1 MAKVLVKPQHVQIFS
16 QIKSSF
22 SDFHLFDNLVSEK
35 LKQAIIDSD
44 NIEINF
50 KTTKKVVERYFDI
63 EAFKTPEQKLIWAQI
78 QLIFKACYVLILS
91 NQPSSQALFWEDTD
105 TLLDQYPQF
114 ASVDN
119 DELQLLLNFRNM
131 TKITLMV
138 IPARLNKQCILKI
151 AGRLEGSQNEYITGG
166 GQKPAVTRRVEIYE
180 REGGISA
187 EKRPDRVRGKT
198 PQEGETGSKR
208 SATTFSEK
216 KVKLV
221 RLQTDEMRFL
231 AKGPANPF
239 PTLGGGSAS
248 ADYNSVSAQLSRH
261 TVSTTINGVSSTQSR
276 DEVFMSPLSALS
288 AAASRMLPAPA
299 LQHASVPAQ
308 PEFSDASFTK
318 LAGMP
323 SLSRANSELLS
334 SFILP
339 SDNWRDAFGPA
350 QELKPAGAQRNVSL
364 GLPDFSETLQLMFPT
379 DVGTV
384 NGDGKAP
391 AQLNRGFSL
400 GFYSSSFPDEFKS
413 LFPSSPV
420 KE

>member
-1 MAKVLVKPQHVQIFS
+1 MAKVLVNPQHVQIFS

-22 SDFHLFDNLVSEK
+22 SDFHLFDNLVAEK

-63 EAFKTPEQKLIWAQI
+63 EAFKTPEQKLVWAQI

-91 NQPSSQALFWEDTD
+91 RKPSSQALFWEDTE

-114 ASVDN
+114 DSVDAE
-119 DELQLLLNFRNM
+119 ELQLLLNFRNM

-180 REGGISA
+180 REGDISA
-187 EKRPDRVRGKT
+187 EKRPDRVRGKL
-198 PQEGETGSKR
+198 QEGESGSKR

-231 AKGPANPF
+231 TKGPANPF
-239 PTLGGGSAS
+239 PASAADYSSAS
-248 ADYNSVSAQLSRH
+248 SQLTRH
-261 TVSTTINGVSSTQSR
+261 TQVTTTTITR
-276 DEVFMSPLSALS
+276 DDVFMSPLSALS
-288 AAASRMLPAPA
+288 AAASRMLPAPP
-299 LQHASVPAQ
+299 LQDASVPAQ
-308 PEFSDASFTK
+308 HEFSDASFTK
-318 LAGMP
+318 LAGLP

-339 SDNWRDAFGPA
+339 SDNWRDSFGPA
-350 QELKPAGAQRNVSL
+350 QELRPAGVQRNVSL
-364 GLPDFSETLQLMFPT
+364 GADFSETLQLMFPSE
-379 DVGTV
+379 VGTAS
-384 NGDGKAP
+384 GDGKAP
-391 AQLNRGFSL
+391 AQLSRGFSL
-400 GFYSSSFPDEFKS
+400 GFYSSSFPEEFQS
-413 LFPSSPV
+413 LFPGSPV
-420 KE
+420 KK

>member
-1 MAKVLVKPQHVQIFS
+1 MAKVLVNPQHVQIFS

-22 SDFHLFDNLVSEK
+22 SDFHLFDNLVAEK

-63 EAFKTPEQKLIWAQI
+63 EAFKTPEQKLVWAQI

-91 NQPSSQALFWEDTD
+91 QKPASQALFWEDTE

-114 ASVDN
+114 SSVDA

-180 REGGISA
+180 REGDISA
-187 EKRPDRVRGKT
+187 EKRPDRVRGK
-198 PQEGETGSKR
+198 PQEGESGSKR

-231 AKGPANPF
+231 AKGPSNPF
-239 PTLGGGSAS
+239 PTLGAS
-248 ADYNSVSAQLSRH
+248 AGSDYSSVTAQLTRH
-261 TVSTTINGVSSTQSR
+261 THTTTTTVTR
-276 DEVFMSPLSALS
+276 DETFMSPLSALS
-288 AAASRMLPAPA
+288 AAASRMLPAPP
-299 LQHASVPAQ
+299 LQQASVPAQ

-318 LAGMP
+318 LAGLP

-339 SDNWRDAFGPA
+339 SDNWRDSFGPA
-350 QELKPAGAQRNVSL
+350 QELRPAGVQRNTSL

-379 DVGTV
+379 DGGAVG
-384 NGDGKAP
+384 GDGKAP
-391 AQLNRGFSL
+391 TLNRGFSL
-400 GFYSSSFPDEFKS
+400 GFYSSSFPEEFQS
-413 LFPSSPV
+413 LFPGSPV
-420 KE
+420 KK

>member
-1 MAKVLVKPQHVQIFS
+1 MAKVLVNPQHIHIYS

-22 SDFHLFDNLVSEK
+22 SDFHLFDNLVAEK

-63 EAFKTPEQKLIWAQI
+63 EAFKTPEQKLVWAQL

-91 NQPSSQALFWEDTD
+91 QKPSSRAQFWEDTD
-105 TLLDQYPQF
+105 TLLKHYPQF
-114 ASVDN
+114 SSVDG

-180 REGGISA
+180 QEGDISA
-187 EKRPDRVRGKT
+187 EKRPDRVRNK
-198 PQEGETGSKR
+198 PQEGESGSKR

-216 KVKLV
+216 KVKLI

-239 PTLGGGSAS
+239 PTLSEIDYNSAS
-248 ADYNSVSAQLSRH
+248 AHSRH
-261 TVSTTINGVSSTQSR
+261 TQVTTTTISTTHTR
-276 DEVFMSPLSALS
+276 DDVFMSPLSALS

-299 LQHASVPAQ
+299 LQQASLPAQ
-308 PEFSDASFTK
+308 PELSDASFPK
-318 LAGMP
+318 LAGLP

-339 SDNWRDAFGPA
+339 SDNWRDSFGPA
-350 QELKPAGAQRNVSL
+350 QELRPAPAQRNVSL

-379 DVGTV
+379 DVSAV
-384 NGDGKAP
+384 SGDGKAP
-391 AQLNRGFSL
+391 APLNRGFSL
-400 GFYSSSFPDEFKS
+400 GFYSSSFPEEFQS
-413 LFPSSPV
+413 LFPGSPV
-420 KE
+420 KK